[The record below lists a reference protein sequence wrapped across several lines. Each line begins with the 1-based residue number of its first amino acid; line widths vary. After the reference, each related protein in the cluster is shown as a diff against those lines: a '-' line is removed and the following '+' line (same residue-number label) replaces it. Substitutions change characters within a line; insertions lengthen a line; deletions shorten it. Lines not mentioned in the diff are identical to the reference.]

1 MVFFLF
7 VGRPLNYQLPDP
19 LCPYTMLFRSYLSMA
34 SSDRPADITVQI
46 WPETALPLAL
56 ANDADGRA
64 AVAAAIPKSGVLL
77 TGSVRFPEGTRAERE
92 ARNSLDRKSTRLNSS
107 H

>member
-1 MVFFLF
+1 MS
-7 VGRPLNYQLPDP
+7 
-19 LCPYTMLFRSYLSMA
+19 TA
-34 SSDRPADITVQI
+34 DRPADITVQI

-92 ARNSLDRKSTRLNSS
+92 ARNRFLARSEEHTSEPQSLMRIS
-107 H
+107 HAVICLKTKKNNKHATIHNNYT